1 MTSMSERPAEITAR
15 DLQGAQIGDGGHQ
28 ANTWHNTWITTA
40 PSVQW
45 PMQVGRPPTR
55 PAAFQHR
62 RAMSA
67 TISRI
72 LDDGGATVLTQ
83 VVATGGGGVGKTQLA
98 ADAFLRAR
106 DDGLQLLLW
115 VNAMSRESIVS
126 TFAQARI
133 ETNPGALHAQSA
145 DVLCDRFLD
154 WLSTT
159 RTTWLIVLDDVSD
172 PGDLT
177 GLWPE
182 GPAGRVL
189 VTTRRRDCAPAG
201 ARQVTVDVFT
211 PEEAHN
217 YLVRRLGTPGAQETH
232 PQVLD
237 EAAALAEDLG
247 RLPVALAQAAGVIRN
262 QGITCAQYRR
272 YFAQRSQRLEHLFPT
287 DASADGYAHTVAT
300 TWSLAVDRADQL
312 PPVGLARPALY
323 VAAVLDPNGAPD
335 SIWSAEP
342 VRQFLA
348 ATTVP
353 VRSDVTS
360 AETRAALR
368 NLHRLSLVT
377 HDPAGGSVAI
387 RTHALVQ
394 RAVLDPLTPEI
405 HDAAVRAAA
414 DALTLDWPA
423 IEDDPE
429 HSRVLRHNVAALA
442 AHEGPALWHMGA
454 HKVMFQAA
462 GSMAELGLIDGAV
475 ANWESLTATATRR
488 LGPDHPDTLAARYG
502 MAYWLGSAGRVAEA
516 LHAMSTLLEDR
527 GRLLGHEH
535 PETLNSR
542 HNLCDWQGAVGDA
555 AAAATALETLLRDRL
570 RLLGPDHPH
579 TLMTRHSL
587 ARWKGVAG
595 DPDGAVQEFEQLVA
609 DRTRVLGV
617 DHPDT
622 LAARHAL
629 ACFRGAAGDCR
640 NAVAELG
647 ALLDDKLRLLGSD
660 HPSTLTTRHDLAC
673 WQGAGGD
680 VPLAVS
686 AMTALLEDR
695 RRVLGADHPRTLTT
709 RQDLA
714 DWLGE
719 RGDAEG
725 AAQAF
730 RALLDDRLRVLGGGH
745 PDVLHTLRGLA
756 FWLTEAGHTEEAA
769 VVLVEWRQAT
779 AQNGRTVPTAGQP
792 LGPGGWREDR
802 ALRWLTRWSSRAL
815 Q

>member
-1 MTSMSERPAEITAR
+1 MSERPAEISAR

-28 ANTWHNTWITTA
+28 ANTWHNTWITTG

-55 PAAFQHR
+55 PAAFQQRH
-62 RAMSA
+62 AMSA
-67 TISRI
+67 MIAHI

-98 ADAFLRAR
+98 ANAFLQAR
-106 DDGLQLLLW
+106 EDGVQLLLW

-133 ETNPGALHAQSA
+133 ETSPGALHAQSA

-172 PGDLT
+172 PADLV

-201 ARQVTVDVFT
+201 ARQITVDVFT
-211 PEEAHN
+211 PEEAHA
-217 YLVRRLGTPGAQETH
+217 YFVRRLGAPGAQDTH
-232 PQVLD
+232 PRVLD
-237 EAAALAEDLG
+237 EAAELAEDLG

-262 QGITCAQYRR
+262 QGITCAEYRIS
-272 YFAQRSQRLEHLFPT
+272 FAQRSQRLDHLFPG
-287 DASADGYAHTVAT
+287 DASADGYRHTVAT

-312 PPVGLARPALY
+312 PPTGLARPALY

-335 SIWSAEP
+335 SIWAAEP
-342 VRQFLA
+342 VRRFL
-348 ATTVP
+348 TTAP
-353 VRSDVTS
+353 SPARSEVTRTE
-360 AETRAALR
+360 ARAALR
-368 NLHRLSLVT
+368 NLHRLNLVT

-394 RAVLDPLTPEI
+394 RAVLDPLPAEVRV
-405 HDAAVRAAA
+405 AAVRAAA
-414 DALTLDWPA
+414 DALTEDWPA

-429 HSRVLRHNVAALA
+429 HSRVLRHNVAALS
-442 AHEGPALWHMGA
+442 AHEGAALWQPRLHRSL
-454 HKVMFQAA
+454 FQAA
-462 GSMAELGLIDGAV
+462 GSFGELGLIDGAV
-475 ANWESLTATATRR
+475 ANWEHLTATATGH
-488 LGPDHPDTLAARYG
+488 LGADHPDTLAARYG
-502 MAYWLGSAGRVAEA
+502 MAYWLGSAGRVTEA
-516 LHAMSTLLEDR
+516 LQAMGELLEDR
-527 GRLLGHEH
+527 VRLLGPEH
-535 PETLNSR
+535 PETLNTR

-555 AAAATALETLLRDRL
+555 AAAVAALRTLLRDRL

-587 ARWKGVAG
+587 ARWRGVAG
-595 DPDGAVQEFEQLVA
+595 DPEGAVREFERLVA
-609 DRTRVLGV
+609 DRSRVLGL

-640 NAVAELG
+640 NAVAELR
-647 ALLDDKLRLLGSD
+647 ALLDDKVRLLGSE

-673 WQGAGGD
+673 WQGAQGD
-680 VPLAVS
+680 VATAVS

-695 RRVLGADHPRTLTT
+695 RRVLGTDHPRTLTT

-719 RGDAEG
+719 TGDAEG
-725 AAQAF
+725 AAQAL
-730 RALLDDRLRVLGGGH
+730 RALLEDRLRVLGGRH
-745 PDVLHTLRGLA
+745 PDVTITLQGLA
-756 FWLTEAGHTEEAA
+756 FWLAEAGRTDEAA
-769 VVLVEWRQAT
+769 AAAREWQQAT
-779 AQNGRTVPTAGQP
+779 EQSGRTASTPGLAAGP
-792 LGPGGWREDR
+792 DSWREGR
-802 ALRWLTRWSSRAL
+802 ARRWLTRWSSRAL

>member
-1 MTSMSERPAEITAR
+1 
-15 DLQGAQIGDGGHQ
+15 
-28 ANTWHNTWITTA
+28 
-40 PSVQW
+40 
-45 PMQVGRPPTR
+45 
-55 PAAFQHR
+55 
-62 RAMSA
+62 MSA
-67 TISRI
+67 MISRI

-98 ADAFLRAR
+98 AHTFLRAR
-106 DDGLQLLLW
+106 DEGIQLLLW

-133 ETNPGALHAQSA
+133 ETSPGALHAQSA

-172 PGDLT
+172 PADLV

-201 ARQVTVDVFT
+201 ARQITVDVFT
-211 PEEAHN
+211 PEEAHA
-217 YLVRRLGTPGAQETH
+217 YLLRRLGTPGAQDTH

-237 EAAALAEDLG
+237 EAAALADDLG

-262 QGITCAQYRR
+262 QGITCAQYRTS
-272 YFAQRSQRLEHLFPT
+272 FAQRSQRLDHLFPR

-312 PPVGLARPALY
+312 PPNGLARPALY

-335 SIWSAEP
+335 SIWSAES
-342 VRQFLA
+342 VRRFLA
-348 ATTVP
+348 ATRFP
-353 VRSDVTS
+353 ARSGVTP
-360 AETRAALR
+360 AEARAALR

-394 RAVLDPLTPEI
+394 RAVLDPLPADTR
-405 HDAAVRAAA
+405 DAAVRAAA
-414 DALTLDWPA
+414 DALAQDWPE

-442 AHEGPALWHMGA
+442 THEGAALWQPRLHSA
-454 HKVMFQAA
+454 LFRAA
-462 GSMAELGLIDGAV
+462 GSLGELGLIDGAV
-475 ANWESLTATATRR
+475 ANWETLTATATRH
-488 LGPDHPDTLAARYG
+488 LGADHPDTLAARYG
-502 MAYWLGSAGRVAEA
+502 KAYWLGSAGRVTEA
-516 LHAMSTLLEDR
+516 LEAMSALLEDR
-527 GRLLGHEH
+527 ARLLGPEH
-535 PETLNSR
+535 PETLNTR

-555 AAAATALETLLRDRL
+555 AAAAAALRTLLRDRL

-579 TLMTRHSL
+579 TLSTRHSL
-587 ARWKGVAG
+587 ARWQGVAG
-595 DPDGAVQEFEQLVA
+595 DPDGAVREFDRLVA
-609 DRTRVLGV
+609 DRSRVIGP

-629 ACFRGAAGDCR
+629 ACFRGVVGNHRD
-640 NAVAELG
+640 AVAELR
-647 ALLDDKLRLLGSD
+647 ALLNAKLELQGSD

-673 WQGAGGD
+673 WQGASGD
-680 VPLAVS
+680 TATAVS
-686 AMTALLEDR
+686 ALTALLEDR
-695 RRVLGADHPRTLTT
+695 RRVLGVDHPRTLTT

-719 RGDAEG
+719 TGDAEG
-725 AAQAF
+725 AAQLF
-730 RALLDDRLRVLGGGH
+730 RALLDDRLRVLGGRH
-745 PDVLHTLRGLA
+745 PDVTITLHGLA
-756 FWLTEAGHTEEAA
+756 FWLTEAGHTKHAAA
-769 VVLVEWRQAT
+769 VAREWQQAT
-779 AQNGRTVPTAGQP
+779 AASGRTASTTGLRP
-792 LGPGGWREDR
+792 GPDGWREGR
-802 ALRWLTRWSSRAL
+802 AHRWLTRWSSRAL